1 MTGPETG
8 TPVQD
13 AQLKALADA
22 LLASMGGANAVND
35 SGNRAQSGTSTTSEA
50 TRLTYNSAK
59 ALLEATMQA
68 IDFRGKLS
76 SDDINDFM
84 AAFKAEQDKQIGKV
98 VVSSTNKT
106 TAGATPDAAS
116 KVAESTFKQEYPSFF
131 DPAGFAKDYLWQKVN
146 FKDEKNLGTK
156 ALDALAQV
164 RGVLKSFNILG
175 VSDAEAKIA
184 ARQIAMGK
192 KTIKDYTIEL
202 QQVAKK
208 EYPNLADR
216 FAADP
221 ELTTFDIASPV
232 IKMLAKTWQVDE
244 GTIGIDHPLVVSY
257 LRPGGADGKGVAPSY
272 NELLLKAKNDPKY
285 DLTTEA
291 NENARDA
298 AVGLGRALGF
308 GV

>member
-1 MTGPETG
+1 MTGPEG
-8 TPVQD
+8 TPSQD
-13 AQLKALADA
+13 AQLKGLADA
-22 LLASMGGANAVND
+22 LIASMGGANAQND

-50 TRLTYNSAK
+50 TRLTFNSAK
-59 ALLEATMQA
+59 ALLEATMA
-68 IDFRGKLS
+68 SIDFKGKLTAA
-76 SDDINDFM
+76 DINEFM

-98 VVSSTNKT
+98 VVSSNSKT
-106 TAGATPDAAS
+106 TAGATPDAAK

-131 DPAGFAKDYLWQKVN
+131 DPAGFAKDYIWGKVN
-146 FKDEKNLGTK
+146 FKDEAALGTK

-164 RGVLKSFNILG
+164 RGLVKSFNLLG
-175 VSDAEAKIA
+175 VSDAEAKVA
-184 ARQIAMGK
+184 AKQIAMGK

-202 QQVAKK
+202 QQIAKK
-208 EYPNLADR
+208 EYPTLADR
-216 FAADP
+216 FGTDP
-221 ELTTFDIASPV
+221 ELTTYDIASPV

-244 GTIGIDHPLVVSY
+244 GTIGLDNPLVAAY

-272 NELLLKAKNDPKY
+272 NELLIKAKNDPKY

>member
-1 MTGPETG
+1 MTGPETD
-8 TPVQD
+8 TPNYD
-13 AQLKALADA
+13 AQLKAFGDA
-22 LLASMGGANAVND
+22 LLASLGGANAVND
-35 SGNRAQSGTSTTSEA
+35 SGNRAQSGTSVTSEA
-50 TRLTYNSAK
+50 TRLTYNAAK
-59 ALLEATMQA
+59 ALLEATMQS
-68 IDFRGKLS
+68 IDFRGKLTA
-76 SDDINDFM
+76 DDINDFM
-84 AAFKAEQDKQIGKV
+84 AKFKAEQNKQIGKV
-98 VVSSTNKT
+98 VVSSNSKT
-106 TAGATPDAAS
+106 TPGATPDAAS

-216 FAADP
+216 FASDP
-221 ELTTFDIASPV
+221 ELTTYDIASPV

-244 GTIGIDHPLVVSY
+244 STIGIDHPLVVSY
-257 LRPGGADGKGVAPSY
+257 LRPGGADGKGIAPSY